1 MFTLTRVGQTSIYAE
16 TSLND
21 ANHGSMGF
29 FVPGNV
35 PHLPAQLS
43 ADDIWNFGINSRGAG
58 WCLFTPKGQGIPTD
72 TATANAL
79 ASMLRG
85 KLPTSSPL
93 PTVGFVWLD
102 GDMRQPASL
111 TVQFL
116 ALLQADSR
124 RGKPNPYTP
133 AYTQTLKFKQ
143 FSIEILGGTQVKLQS
158 RAAGFD
164 ILHNARSK
172 AFSLK
177 LPIAP
182 QQYTAA
188 SNASVKF
195 EGELR
200 GSVQFTL
207 EPMLADKF
215 GYGGFDASLYY
226 YLRPENGTGQPRR
239 LRYPL
244 IDETRVSS
252 PLSFEVAFFPTSP
265 TSSFFTVV
273 PKSDGS
279 PTPIPSYFRTTAG
292 YPVDLLCNTTAKG
305 RFYMR
310 PRANPNNEVTDLPEI
325 YYFTPNGGF
334 EIYAGGPLDEN
345 SMTALLAGASGTEY
359 VRLRPR
365 NGTAGDLLRFEIDR
379 SAYAQTFG
387 DLEVGG
393 SALLTPDFRTS
404 WVTVD
409 GVGNPSDRFYYAQP
423 PNAPLFQANGIFE
436 GSPYLDYSEA
446 SIATIKT
453 TFPMTPVAGIN
464 IEPYVNTIDIDT
476 YEVFERD
483 VLVPTRDETI
493 KRASTT
499 LPASP
504 QRSMR
509 SLLANGA
516 SVEKRTTPQGLIVDV
531 DIATNRYQRV
541 LLGRIDDTELAVDSP
556 TELFQQALATNKLF
570 LVITHLGNVGDF
582 TDNAISMSSWNFV
595 ADIAAESEPVRSIM
609 VMKYADG
616 TSVNQLVDDT
626 SQWRDPDN
634 FTDAVAISAKL
645 KSIIADMRAKA
656 ASAGGGSPSTDADVA
671 KYYQTMLDKVIDAP
685 NWSGIIVFDASLGN
699 PNEMPREI
707 LGLLPGM
714 VVTKSTAAVGGGDL
728 IAATNKMDP
737 AFKAHHLRIDIAK
750 VKQDG
755 ANNILGIENSSMS
768 ALIDY
773 ENKNPAITGASRW
786 TDNSK
791 SAIEV
796 DNILDISDFSYRV
809 KFMRVVFENSYIKN
823 FISDVTLNIH
833 KLFKEVPD
841 ITLLPD
847 GSMSVN
853 AIDLS
858 GSLQQIDGIPTYVFR
873 FGCIDPLLNNF
884 IVCSEKGLSN
894 TRAMVKFPAVSPVIT
909 AIESTRVDYNMLQA
923 AQDVGQTNIAEFV
936 VAGFLETRE
945 LGGRDFF
952 SYERVGFGKLSLGLQ
967 YTMLDESAM
976 TEDIAKPEDM
986 GNPFWIFAPNNMRFD
1001 TVRGKTRDGSVVK
1014 AAPLSLKGIA
1024 ESVSSFSAADA
1035 SVFPIPNLVPM
1046 SKAMIPYQPSS
1057 TAILD
1062 PSPVTYIISYGFSTA
1077 GIGLNI
1083 SAGGLMDITVHTG
1096 WKEAT
1101 WNDSGENVFYT
1112 ALQWATPL
1120 TGLDIGKSGM
1130 FKAELNDFGFG
1141 EVPTSS
1147 NDRLFFIY
1155 VNSLALTIMKW
1166 TAKVSLLLFAP
1177 VPASEGFAG
1186 AFGNGG
1192 ANISSWFGSFSL
1204 TKGSS
1209 GTSSVDILP
1218 VPVVVPAKPGDPE
1231 FILANAAIRLV
1242 IQRKTNGEPEKYE
1255 LVVHGYVQN
1264 VGGING
1270 ASTITVTTRL
1280 FDGGMIRSGD
1290 SPKTTTVSF
1299 ASGGFKSHEKFEISY
1314 GQSNWPGSDTQIAAD
1329 VRISGDFITSAR
1341 SKRIRQT
1348 NTVSLRAD
1356 EGKPGR
1362 SGSPIV
1368 EIDYIA
1374 VGRGVR
1380 LRRGT
1385 AADGDSNLNV
1395 RPEVRTVGDALALM
1409 QQMLPN
1415 GESGP
1420 DLYAVLRDIYAPDA
1434 GMMVGIDIT
1443 IMDWLRLAVIANTAD
1458 EIYGGLLEV
1467 KSSAPGFAQ
1476 VLKGLRIEIL
1486 YRRLW
1491 DDSDLGV
1498 YEGTLILPDTL
1509 RYWDVGGFSIT
1520 LPVISLAVYTDGG
1533 FLLDLGFPSGSF
1545 AGGYDFSRSFAIQ
1558 GFVGPFPVMG
1568 AVGLYLGRLSADA
1581 EYSIPDVDS
1590 TFGSWKSAWKFGLAA
1605 KIGFG
1610 KAYKRGPV
1618 SFELSLTAQLT
1629 FQGVA
1634 AALDRASSSDDDSEW
1649 KPAPADYL
1657 MLEASFGIVLL
1668 AMGKFEIRKSGF
1680 GLSAS
1685 LNVKASLGI
1694 SFRYMTAVPIKI
1706 QISIVLEAELKVS
1719 LELLFFT
1726 ISISFT
1732 FTFKFQ
1738 PSFSIDTGEKPDWL
1752 PYARGYPPKIPNKG
1766 DNVLTTSFDNPFG
1779 MRAGRALAAGALT
1792 WSAPGAMWDSSF
1804 DSAFQYSSGGGTAD
1818 LRNDDGKLPIDRV
1831 FATPFTIDEDGNLVA
1846 AAGLVIS
1853 ELHARFLQAG
1863 VFAWAAK
1870 TVLGSSVNGSTT
1882 LDADDLVTLRAA
1894 IDGERQELTYAT
1906 LRDFLDA
1913 NFAFNIHPPTS
1924 AETYLKPAGSTETLA
1939 TIFPMDPDYSLSYG
1953 DTTVVFADQTKRD
1966 SAYYNNLD
1974 DYLAA
1979 LLLKIEQQLGLS
1991 SGASAMADPVVETK
2005 PLVTHVF
2012 EAYFELLLEA
2022 GVENAIEA
2030 KVSRA
2035 DDPEEITDTWT
2046 LAQIIG
2052 DIIDRT
2058 HPAVV
2063 TAVTGLTSRL
2073 MLGGHQMPDTFDTSS
2088 TPPKPSS
2095 FQPLYALTGQ
2105 QIPVSLTLPEP
2116 EEPEAGEEPV
2126 EPKDTDVIWTLTLLD
2141 GDDELAAANVTRG
2154 DYAALTALPSD
2165 VQAAIDFDA
2174 DEPVIER
2181 IKPYVEQDPSYPIDE
2196 RIRVASSAADSWSA
2210 SLMPFSKPILA
2221 RLDEE
2226 DDTTRLS
2233 SSITKV
2239 VYEDEF
2245 SNEIESTATLL
2256 SSQYTWALIVPF
2268 SAGRIVDAMASTTTE
2283 SGSTTVYSKT
2293 TYTFGGT
2300 DELTR
2305 ARVAA
2310 MMTDLMEGNPSIA
2323 EVMVL
2328 HSTSIDEVG
2337 GLAQFDSTAR
2347 ILKTNLSTVSA
2358 PRVGRRLAAVDPPEE
2373 KFYGDLSS
2381 ADIFASLRL
2390 LWEASVVNAPG
2401 FFLEYD
2407 GEDGIPDD
2415 AFGGTNTADLTLV
2428 IKLSSSNGIPAYA
2441 NGIVYE
2447 STPTSVE
2454 RFYLTSNDAAAKIAI
2469 PTGAPGTLA
2478 FYAGRDVSD
2487 ASAGSLARGTATLFN
2502 LLAYRIKDKGGKAG
2516 SWAVSDESW
2525 SLPFGPLKLNAD
2537 LLPTSI
2543 SSMEWNYEV
2552 VVPWTTFLTGGRTAS
2567 PLVSET
2573 GAYSPYDIVGNSV
2586 YLELAALDTF
2596 GNIYP
2601 TTVEK
2606 QFEMKYTDPLISL
2619 PEWAEA
2625 KIAYQINAS
2634 GQIVMV
2640 LEFGSERFTDA
2651 ESIDRAR
2658 ALRVQYETIWFQLN
2672 DANTSISI
2680 NTTLLNNNGSIGLA
2694 NGSSI
2699 NAELQSWVEEVLD
2712 FLNAKVTGGT
2722 ATEPSMKVITT
2733 SAISRATRDEQPENI
2748 RPLAVTITMSRPE
2761 SMVDTNA
2768 SGKIASITSVTSSI
2782 KPDTQVEPD
2791 LPSLPEGMTGLAAES
2806 LVGFA
2811 QKFEKAFPEMRLATG
2826 DSDTSDQALWMIRM
2840 GPGVPETGTGIQYS
2854 VSTSERSYF
2863 GAAPLSTR
2871 LETVTIADP
2880 QNPNTTVPFSNV
2892 DMDKLGR
2899 RFIAVVD
2906 SMLTEQQAVDLRRA
2920 DADKF
2925 RRILRAK
2932 ETLAAGIPNGLL
2944 AIYNGDDDEGRQT
2957 ASREVYRQ
2965 TLLKSLSAAYDVDT
2979 VLSYNA
2985 SVTNS
2990 ESISGT
2996 PPNLY
3001 GTVVALESPDGEEA
3015 AYVVGTAKIKLGGD
3029 NPNLSFT
3036 FSTSRDSD
3044 RAQLPTRMAYQVT
3057 YVEHNIQTD
3066 KPAWAPPTGSYEYR
3080 SSSWLKLILPD
3091 NPAVLDSDKLVHDP
3105 IKLFDGNTP
3114 VNIPIPLREFPITP
3128 AILRQFGNPETAT
3141 GESVTLEKA
3150 AAWEYEFQV
3159 ERARAAQ
3166 DRIYLQ
3172 IAFNKKQALRAL
3184 LADEDTLLHA
3194 LCRFDL
3200 LYTRLIGGDKPIA
3213 EQSQPTAAE
3222 LLTLTDAIEA
3232 VANTWGNWEPNVPIQ
3247 EYTWLKDDWAYHMS
3261 ESIAYP
3267 NSDSPVVS
3275 IRLQPLAIKEPV
3287 GDKNYGD
3294 YPQIRVPDPITSGP
3308 VDLYHHPANATPGDP
3323 VTYSFT
3329 WSGTVPDNQT
3339 RSFVFSDL
3347 NVLKTENAR
3356 GRIWLTRN
3364 ENLGDLDG
3372 RTTNERFV
3380 YRSGAS
3386 EFTDPLQP
3394 YIDRTVPVDIKASV
3408 TPAQQSMA
3416 GYLQA
3421 VFEQVFNVA
3430 IDSGYPWPLT
3440 KINCRYGHDPR
3451 NMAIPVQG
3459 PGVDDQFF
3467 VYLPVLDHVPFVPD
3481 SAAGLANEIVDK
3493 IQTWEAHVDIPNSP
3507 TKGTGFYEFDLS
3519 VFSTLGD
3526 ANGAPVLRLRRMW
3539 IARFD

>member
-35 PHLPAQLS
+35 PHLPTQLS
-43 ADDIWNFGINSRGAG
+43 ASDIWNFGISSSGAG

-85 KLPTSSPL
+85 KLPTSSPQT
-93 PTVGFVWLD
+93 TVGFVWLD
-102 GDMRQPASL
+102 GDMRQPATL
-111 TVQFL
+111 TVQYL
-116 ALLQADSR
+116 ALLQPNTR
-124 RGKPNPYTP
+124 RGQPNPYTP
-133 AYTQTLKFKQ
+133 AYPQTLTFKQ
-143 FSIEILGGTQVKLQS
+143 FSIVIQGGTEVKLKAG
-158 RAAGFD
+158 AAGFD
-164 ILHNARSK
+164 ILHGARAKS
-172 AFSLK
+172 FNLR

-188 SNASVKF
+188 TTGSVQF

-200 GSVQFTL
+200 GSLQFTL

-226 YLRPENGTGQPRR
+226 YLRPENGSGQPRR
-239 LRYPL
+239 LRYPI
-244 IDETRVSS
+244 IDETRVNS
-252 PLSFEVAFFPTSP
+252 PLSFQVAFFPTTP

-273 PKSDGS
+273 PQSNGS
-279 PTPIPSYFRTTAG
+279 PTPIPSYFRTTSG
-292 YPVDLLCNTTAKG
+292 YPVDLLGNTTAKG

-310 PRANPNNEVTDLPEI
+310 PRSNPNNEVTDMPEI

-334 EIYAGGPLDEN
+334 EIFAGGPLDEN
-345 SMTALLAGASGTEY
+345 SMTALLTGASGTEY
-359 VRLRPR
+359 VRMRPR
-365 NGTAGDLLRFEIDR
+365 NGTAGDLLRFEFDR

-387 DLEVGG
+387 DLEMGG
-393 SALLTPDFRTS
+393 SALLTPDYRTS
-404 WVTVD
+404 WVTVE

-423 PNAPLFQANGIFE
+423 PNAPLFQANGIFD
-436 GSPYLDYSEA
+436 GTPYLDYSEA

-464 IEPYVNTIDIDT
+464 IEPYVNTIDVDT
-476 YEVFERD
+476 YELFERD
-483 VLVPTRDETI
+483 VLVPTRDETM

-504 QRSMR
+504 ARSMR
-509 SLLANGA
+509 SLLANGND
-516 SVEKRTTPQGLIVDV
+516 VEKRTTPQGLIVDV

-541 LLGRIDDTELAVDSP
+541 LLGRVDETEMAVDSP

-582 TDNAISMSSWNFV
+582 TDNAITLSSWNFV
-595 ADIAAESEPVRSIM
+595 ADIAAEAEPVRSIM

-616 TSVNQLVDDT
+616 STVNQLVDDT

-634 FTDAVAISAKL
+634 FTDAVTISAKL
-645 KSIIADMRAKA
+645 KSIIADMRTK
-656 ASAGGGSPSTDADVA
+656 AGGAGSGTSSTDADVA
-671 KYYQTMLDKVIDAP
+671 KYYQTMLDTVIDAP
-685 NWSGIIVFDASLGN
+685 NWSGIIVFEASLGN

-714 VVTKSTAAVGGGDL
+714 VVTKPTAAVDGGDL
-728 IAATNKMDP
+728 IAATNMMDP
-737 AFKAHHLRIDIAK
+737 DFKAHHLRIDIAK

-755 ANNILGIENSSMS
+755 ANNIIGIENSSMS

-773 ENKNPAITGASRW
+773 ENANAATTGASRW

-791 SAIEV
+791 TAIEV
-796 DNILDISDFSYRV
+796 DDIADITDFSYRV
-809 KFMRVVFENSYIKN
+809 KFMRVIFENSYIKN

-841 ITLLPD
+841 ISELSD

-884 IVCSEKGLSN
+884 IVCSEKGLGN
-894 TRAMVKFPAVSPVIT
+894 TRAIVKFPAVSPVIT

-923 AQDVGQTNIAEFV
+923 AQDIGQTNIAEFV
-936 VAGFLETRE
+936 IAGFLQTRE

-952 SYERVGFGKLSLGLQ
+952 SYDRVGFGKLPMTLQ
-967 YTMLDESAM
+967 YTMLDEEDM
-976 TEDIAKPEDM
+976 TDDIAKPEDM
-986 GNPFWIFAPNNMRFD
+986 GNPFWIFSPNKMRFD
-1001 TVRGKTRDGSVVK
+1001 TVRGQTRDGSVVK
-1014 AAPLSLKGIA
+1014 AAPLALKGIA

-1046 SKAMIPYQPSS
+1046 SSAMIPYQPSS

-1077 GIGLNI
+1077 GIGLSI

-1101 WNDSGENVFYT
+1101 WTDSGEGVFYT

-1120 TGLDIGKSGM
+1120 SGLDIGKSGM

-1177 VPASEGFAG
+1177 VPGDEGFAG

-1209 GTSSVDILP
+1209 GTSSVNSLP
-1218 VPVVVPAKPGDPE
+1218 VPIVVPAKPGDPE
-1231 FILANAAIRLV
+1231 FVLANAAIRLV
-1242 IQRKTNGEPEKYE
+1242 IQRKTSGEPEKYE

-1290 SPKTTTVSF
+1290 SPKSTTISF
-1299 ASGGFKSHEKFEISY
+1299 ASGGLKSSEKFEISY
-1314 GQSNWPGSDTQIAAD
+1314 GQSNWPGSDTQIAAN
-1329 VRISGDFITSAR
+1329 VQITGDFITSSR

-1362 SGSPIV
+1362 SGSPII

-1374 VGRGVR
+1374 IGRGVR
-1380 LRRGT
+1380 MRRGT

-1395 RPEVRTVGDALALM
+1395 RPEMRTVGDALEVM
-1409 QQMLPN
+1409 QQMLPS

-1420 DLYAVLRDIYAPDA
+1420 DLYDVLRDIYAPDA
-1434 GMMVGIDIT
+1434 GMMVGIDIS
-1443 IMDWLRLAVIANTAD
+1443 IMGWLRLAVIANTAD
-1458 EIYGGLLEV
+1458 EVYGGLVEV
-1467 KSSAPGFAQ
+1467 KDGAPGFAQ
-1476 VLKGLRIEIL
+1476 ILKGLRIEIL

-1498 YEGTLILPDTL
+1498 YEGTLILPDSL

-1533 FLLDLGFPSGSF
+1533 FFLDLGFPSGSF
-1545 AGGYDFSRSFAIQ
+1545 ASGYDYSRSFAIQ

-1581 EYSIPDVDS
+1581 EYTIPDIDP
-1590 TFGSWKSAWKFGLAA
+1590 TFGVWKSAWKFGLAA

-1618 SFELSLTAQLT
+1618 SFELSLTAQLAL
-1629 FQGVA
+1629 QGVA
-1634 AALDRASSSDDDSEW
+1634 SAIDRVSSTDDDSAW

-1657 MLEASFGIVLL
+1657 MLEASFNLVLL
-1668 AMGKFEIRKSGF
+1668 AMGKFEVRAAGF
-1680 GLSAS
+1680 GLSAT

-1706 QISIVLEAELKVS
+1706 QLSIVLEAELRVS
-1719 LELLFFT
+1719 LELLFFS
-1726 ISISFT
+1726 ISISFK
-1732 FTFKFQ
+1732 FIFKFQ
-1738 PSFSIDTGEKPDWL
+1738 PSFSIDTGEHPDWIQW
-1752 PYARGYPPKIPNKG
+1752 ATGYPPKSVNKG
-1766 DNVLTTSFDNPFG
+1766 DNVLTTSFDNPIG
-1779 MRAGRALAAGALT
+1779 LRATGRALAAGGLT
-1792 WSAPGAMWDSSF
+1792 WSAPGAMWDSTF
-1804 DSAFQYSSGGGTAD
+1804 DSVFTYTSGSDTVD
-1818 LRNDDGKLPIDRV
+1818 LRDDDGKLPIDRV

-1863 VFAWAAK
+1863 IFAWAAK

-1882 LDADDLVTLRAA
+1882 LSAGDLVTLRAA
-1894 IDGERQELTYAT
+1894 IDGERDALDYST

-1913 NFAFNIHPPTS
+1913 NYTFNIHPPTS
-1924 AETYLKPAGSTETLA
+1924 AETYLKPAGSSETVA
-1939 TIFPMDPDYSLSYG
+1939 SVYPMDPGYSLSYD
-1953 DTTVVFADQTKRD
+1953 DTTVVFADQTLRD
-1966 SAYYNNLD
+1966 SSYYNNLD
-1974 DYLAA
+1974 AYLGA

-1991 SGASAMADPVVETK
+1991 DGASALDAPVIPTR

-2012 EAYFELLLEA
+2012 EAYYGLILEA

-2035 DDPEEITDTWT
+2035 DDSTEITDTWT

-2058 HPAVV
+2058 HPAAVS
-2063 TAVTGLTSRL
+2063 AVTGLTSRL
-2073 MLGGHQMPDTFDTSS
+2073 MLGGHQLPDSFDTST
-2088 TPPKPSS
+2088 TPPMPSS

-2116 EEPEAGEEPV
+2116 DEEEEEEP
-2126 EPKDTDVIWTLTLLD
+2126 DDSDVIWTLTLLD

-2154 DYAALTALPSD
+2154 DYAALTALPDD
-2165 VQAAIDFDA
+2165 VQDAIDFDA

-2181 IKPYVEQDPSYPIDE
+2181 IKPYLEQDPSYPIDE
-2196 RIRVASSAADSWSA
+2196 RIRVASAGGDAWAS
-2210 SLMPFSKPILA
+2210 SLMPFSKPVLA
-2221 RLDEE
+2221 RLEAE

-2239 VYEDEF
+2239 VYDDEF
-2245 SNEIESTATLL
+2245 SNEIESTLTLL
-2256 SSQYTWALIVPF
+2256 SSQYNWALIVPIT
-2268 SAGRIVDAMASTTTE
+2268 AGRVVDAMASTTDE
-2283 SGSTTVYSKT
+2283 NGSTTTVFSKS

-2305 ARVAA
+2305 GRVAGL
-2310 MMTDLMEGNPSIA
+2310 MTDLMEGNPSITG
-2323 EVMVL
+2323 VSVL

-2337 GLAQFDSTAR
+2337 GLAGLDSTAR

-2358 PRVGRRLAAVDPPEE
+2358 PRSGRRLAAVDPPEE
-2373 KFYGDLSS
+2373 KFYGDLTS

-2415 AFGGTNTADLTLV
+2415 AFGATNTADLTLV
-2428 IKLSSSNGIPAYA
+2428 IKLSSSQGIPAYA
-2441 NGIVYE
+2441 NGIVYS
-2447 STPTSVE
+2447 STPSKVE

-2469 PTGAPGTLA
+2469 PTGVPGTLA

-2516 SWAVSDESW
+2516 NWAVSDESW
-2525 SLPFGPLKLNAD
+2525 SMPFSPLKLNAD
-2537 LLPTSI
+2537 LLPSSI
-2543 SSMEWNYEV
+2543 SSLEWNYEV
-2552 VVPWTTFLTGGRTAS
+2552 VVPWTTFLTSGRTAS

-2573 GAYSPYDIVGNSV
+2573 AAYSPYDIIGNSV

-2625 KIAYQINAS
+2625 KIAYQVNAS

-2640 LEFGSERFTDA
+2640 LEFGSDRFTA
-2651 ESIDRAR
+2651 PETVARAR

-2672 DANTSISI
+2672 DANTTISL
-2680 NTTLLNNNGSIGLA
+2680 NTTLLNGNGSIGLA
-2694 NGSSI
+2694 NGHSI
-2699 NAELQSWVEEVLD
+2699 NAELQDWVEEVLD

-2722 ATEPSMKVITT
+2722 ASEPSMKVLTT
-2733 SAISRATRDEQPENI
+2733 TAISRSTRDQQPENI
-2748 RPLAVTITMSRPE
+2748 HPLQVTITMSRPE
-2761 SMVDTNA
+2761 SMVDTDA
-2768 SGKIASITSVTSSI
+2768 AEKLTAIASVTSSI
-2782 KPDTQVEPD
+2782 KPDTQVEAD
-2791 LPSLPEGMTGLAAES
+2791 LPALPEGMSAMASES

-2811 QKFEKAFPEMRLATG
+2811 QKFEKAFPEMRLGTG
-2826 DSDTSDQALWMIRM
+2826 DSDTNDQALWMVRM
-2840 GPGVPETGTGIQYS
+2840 GPGVSDTGTGIQYLIN
-2854 VSTSERSYF
+2854 TSERSYF

-2871 LETVTIADP
+2871 LETVTIVDP
-2880 QNPNTTVPFSNV
+2880 EDTSKTVPFSNV
-2892 DMDKLGR
+2892 DMDKLAR

-2906 SMLTEQQAVDLRRA
+2906 TMLTEQQAVDLRRA
-2920 DADKF
+2920 DAGKF
-2925 RRILRAK
+2925 ARILRAK
-2932 ETLAAGIPNGLL
+2932 ETLASGIPNGLL
-2944 AIYNGDDDEGRQT
+2944 AIYTGDDDADRQ
-2957 ASREVYRQ
+2957 ASSREVYRQ

-2985 SVTNS
+2985 SVNNS
-2990 ESISGT
+2990 ESITGT

-3029 NPNLSFT
+3029 SHLSFT
-3036 FSTSRDSD
+3036 FSTSRDSE

-3066 KPAWAPPTGSYEYR
+3066 KPAWAPPSGSYEYR

-3091 NPAVLDSDKLVHDP
+3091 NPSVLDSDKLVHDP
-3105 IKLFDGNTP
+3105 VKLFDGNTP
-3114 VNIPIPLREFPITP
+3114 VNIPIPLREFPVTP
-3128 AILRQFGNPETAT
+3128 AILRQFGNPETAA

-3200 LYTRLIGGDKPIA
+3200 LYSRLMDADKPIA
-3213 EQSQPTAAE
+3213 EQTQPTAAE

-3232 VANTWGNWEPNVPIQ
+3232 VANTWGTWEPNVPIQ

-3261 ESIAYP
+3261 ETIAYP
-3267 NSDSPVVS
+3267 DSESPVVS
-3275 IRLQPLAIKEPV
+3275 IRLQPLAIKEPI
-3287 GDKNYGD
+3287 GGKNYGD

-3308 VDLYHHPANATPGDP
+3308 VDLYHHPESASPGDP

-3372 RTTNERFV
+3372 RTTNERFI

-3408 TPAQQSMA
+3408 TPTQQSLA

-3421 VFEQVFNVA
+3421 VFQQVFNVA
-3430 IDSGYPWPLT
+3430 IDNGYPWPLT

-3451 NMAIPVQG
+3451 NKAMPVEG
-3459 PGVDDQFF
+3459 PGMDDQFF
-3467 VYLPVLDHVPFVPD
+3467 VYLPVLDHVPFVPT
-3481 SAAGLANEIVDK
+3481 SAADLANEIASI
-3493 IQTWEAHVDIPNSP
+3493 IQTWEAHIDIPNSP